1 MVCQQVV
8 PFLFLTLPGW
18 IHTTGNP
25 KMFNIFKKAAGKTA
39 KENIVSALLYRGER
53 VIGNFNRA
61 SWNEATDI
69 SYRYGT
75 TIYVGKTDPAGHHL
89 GGKYIN
95 YDPKYDNWIVS
106 GTFGKREFA
115 TIECPNYQIA
125 YELVSKS
132 L

>member
-1 MVCQQVV
+1 M
-8 PFLFLTLPGW
+8 
-18 IHTTGNP
+18 

-39 KENIVSALLYRGER
+39 QENIVSALLYRGER
-53 VIGNFNRA
+53 VIGNFNWA
-61 SWNEATDI
+61 SWDEATDI
-69 SYRYGT
+69 AYRYGT

-95 YDPKYDNWIVS
+95 YDPEYDTWTVS

-115 TIECPNYQIA
+115 TVECPGYDIA
-125 YELVSKS
+125 YELISKT